1 MNLGDKLLKL
11 RKDNKMSQEEFA
23 EALDVTRQ
31 TVSNW
36 ENYKSYPDIN
46 TIVKISDKFSVS
58 LDILLKGD
66 TKMIN
71 NIDKKVRNSKKY
83 KKMLIAIGVILLF
96 IIITFGIYAAR
107 YNSVKNELETKFN
120 TSIKNNKFY
129 KNIDNYYS
137 FKYKD
142 NIIISVPNQKMPSL
156 FDFSMDFHNM
166 VIDVDINYEDA
177 NYLQGRFM
185 NYDDYNFTLINT
197 KNVVIGSSSSLNKN
211 DRKDISKLSNEL
223 NIDENELKDIINKVN
238 ELYKEFYKVD

>member
-58 LDILLKGD
+58 LDVLLKGD
-66 TKMIN
+66 TKMID
-71 NIDKKVRNSKKY
+71 NIDKEVRNSKKY
-83 KKMLIAIGVILLF
+83 KKILIVIGVVLLF
-96 IIITFGIYAAR
+96 IIIMFGIYVVR

-156 FDFSMDFHNM
+156 FDFSMDFHNK
-166 VIDVDINYEDA
+166 VIDVDINYED
-177 NYLQGRFM
+177 NYHLH
-185 NYDDYNFTLINT
+185 N
-197 KNVVIGSSSSLNKN
+197 
-211 DRKDISKLSNEL
+211 
-223 NIDENELKDIINKVN
+223 
-238 ELYKEFYKVD
+238 LYLHQ